1 MHSSAQP
8 ASLQPDLNHVTLH
21 FPQKFLSAS
30 DYWQPL
36 MQLLVQPLMQPLM
49 RPLMQYMVVYQ
60 CIAAAGEA
68 TAFFINGSQLGPI
81 QVKQNACHMQCN
93 NCATTRTSLPP
104 PSHCQ
109 VAWPSG
115 TCLPFLAF
123 ICLCAC
129 LPICSSCCLALLSH
143 KETYSQLVFVQQVLH
158 HALLTPCLC
167 SGPFNPLSASPPI
180 SALYPPPCPLSYS
193 PVPVCRLVSVQSVS
207 ATCQVFHSAQ
217 SFRYAW
223 LGLD

>member
-1 MHSSAQP
+1 MCIGGS
-8 ASLQPDLNHVTLH
+8 DLENQYH
-21 FPQKFLSAS
+21 
-30 DYWQPL
+30 WQLL
-36 MQLLVQPLMQPLM
+36 MQLLVQPLVQPLM
-49 RPLMQYMVVYQ
+49 QPFMQPLMQYMVVYQ

-68 TAFFINGSQLGPI
+68 TAFFINGSRLGPI
-81 QVKQNACHMQCN
+81 QVKQDACHMQCN
-93 NCATTRTSLPP
+93 DCATTRTSLPP
-104 PSHCQ
+104 ALHYQ

-115 TCLPFLAF
+115 TRLSFLAF

-167 SGPFNPLSASPPI
+167 SGPFQPHVCSPPV

-193 PVPVCRLVSVQSVS
+193 RLPVCQHVSVQSVS
-207 ATCQVFHSAQ
+207 ATCKVFHSAQ
-217 SFRYAW
+217 SFCYAS
-223 LGLD
+223 D